1 MPEKH
6 TDKIRRRYSRIA
18 GIYDTIEMPME
29 KLFSGSR
36 KELMREVN
44 GRVLEVGV
52 GTGKNL
58 EYYPAGVR
66 VTAIDFSPRMIDK
79 AREKAAK
86 IDRDIDLQVMDIQDM
101 KFPDNSFD
109 TVLTSCV
116 FCSVPDPVKGL
127 KEIRRVCKSGG
138 KVVMLEHV
146 RSHKPVLGP
155 LMDLMNP
162 VPVHIYGANINRET
176 VENLKKAGFRN
187 IEVRNLWLDIVKL
200 IIIENEKSEVK
211 PMSKR
216 FSEHS

>member
-1 MPEKH
+1 M
-6 TDKIRRRYSRIA
+6 
-18 GIYDTIEMPME
+18 
-29 KLFSGSR
+29 
-36 KELMREVN
+36 
-44 GRVLEVGV
+44 

-176 VENLKKAGFRN
+176 VENLKRAGFRN
-187 IEVRNLWLDIVKL
+187 IEVRDLWLDIVKL
-200 IIIENEKSEVK
+200 IIIENEKLEVK
-211 PMSKR
+211 PVSKKI
-216 FSEHS
+216 